1 MNRLVLL
8 LTPLVVVA
16 AFVSLFSKGESKPP
30 PRIARL
36 ALAVALYSALTAI
49 EWFFCLKDN
58 GYLIVEWKD
67 FVLWPFFDLP
77 DFVRSVGTPL
87 SSGSGWRLFRI
98 AADLATVVP
107 CVTYPA
113 RGDFLVDGK
122 WLFEVGGPGKTFGQ
136 IADVPES
143 YLVVDD
149 LEIGRGNR
157 IPLWMFGLLY

>member
-87 SSGSGWRLFRI
+87 SSGSGWRMFRI

-107 CVTYPA
+107 WMMLPFWLIWIGVRRQAGRWLP
-113 RGDFLVDGK
+113 FL
-122 WLFEVGGPGKTFGQ
+122 LFGV
-136 IADVPES
+136 
-143 YLVVDD
+143 
-149 LEIGRGNR
+149 
-157 IPLWMFGLLY
+157 LLFHFEGCCNAGSGI

>member
-77 DFVRSVGTPL
+77 DFVRSVGAPP

-107 CVTYPA
+107 WMMLPFWLIWIGVRRQAGRWLP
-113 RGDFLVDGK
+113 FL
-122 WLFEVGGPGKTFGQ
+122 LFGV
-136 IADVPES
+136 
-143 YLVVDD
+143 
-149 LEIGRGNR
+149 
-157 IPLWMFGLLY
+157 LLFHFEGCCNACSGI